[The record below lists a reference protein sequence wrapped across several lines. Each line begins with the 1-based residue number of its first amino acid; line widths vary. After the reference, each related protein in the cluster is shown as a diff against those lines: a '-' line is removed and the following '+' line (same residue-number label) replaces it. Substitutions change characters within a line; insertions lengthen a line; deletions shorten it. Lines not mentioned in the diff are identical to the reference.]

1 MLPRWLGGKELVGA
15 FGALMRD
22 QMDLRIEARNLERFT
37 ANFGKE
43 RDVDVV
49 FPVPVLVRPDVL
61 VETYVEGRPIN
72 TFTTDATD
80 AATKRRIADAGCQ
93 LVLKMVF
100 TRAGQESE
108 IPNFKASYLGHFPL
122 VSADFWTSAHLSE
135 RSRSLDVFS
144 VTRARGTLTLKR
156 R

>member
-1 MLPRWLGGKELVGA
+1 
-15 FGALMRD
+15 MRD

-100 TRAGQESE
+100 TH
-108 IPNFKASYLGHFPL
+108 NFIH
-122 VSADFWTSAHLSE
+122 ADLCVELKSS
-135 RSRSLDVFS
+135 
-144 VTRARGTLTLKR
+144 TRLQCARIR
-156 R
+156 RF